1 MVASTIDYMDRV
13 RCEDD
18 ARQIRAQPRR
28 PRAERGPAAAILALQ
43 ASAGNK
49 AVAGLLQR
57 VAAAR
62 SPSSEAVLQRFDM
75 TYGALKNDCGSD
87 MHVYIDGKNDPDL
100 GKGSKP
106 SVVPSWWTKADAAA
120 QQYLTSYVVQGHLL
134 NMKLGG
140 PGDKLENLTPIT
152 KSTNTTHLTKIETEV
167 KSAID
172 KDFGVEYRVRPD
184 YATHP
189 VLADLGHSAPVSLTP
204 LLAYMAG
211 TIGADYDI
219 YDRSTKKKVSGLPG
233 EMFIKN
239 EGAHLKGS
247 Y

>member
-1 MVASTIDYMDRV
+1 MDRV

-18 ARQIRAQPRR
+18 ARQIRAKPRR
-28 PRAERGPAAAILALQ
+28 PRPARGAAAEILALQ

-57 VAAAR
+57 AAAAR
-62 SPSSEAVLQRFDM
+62 PSSSEAVLQRFDM
-75 TYGALKNDCGSD
+75 TYGALKNDCGTD
-87 MHVYIDGKNDPDL
+87 MHVYIDGKNDPDI

-106 SVVPSWWTKADAAA
+106 SVVPSWWSKAVPAA

-134 NMKLGG
+134 NMNLGG

-152 KSTNTTHLTKIETEV
+152 KSTNTTHLTKIEKEV
-167 KSAID
+167 KTAIE

-184 YATHP
+184 YTTHP
-189 VLADLGHSAPVSLTP
+189 VLADLGHSAPASLAP
-204 LLAYMAG
+204 LLTNMAG
-211 TIGADYDI
+211 AIGADYDI
-219 YDRSTKKKVSGLPG
+219 YDRVTKKKLSGLPG

-239 EGAHLKGS
+239 EGPQLKGS